1 MRKKVQ
7 HGRRRQ
13 RRREWSTSRQLPTK
27 LQALIPMSRS
37 TASVSRYCDYCD
49 WYFDELQFSLPSG
62 DNMIMINLMIMWR
75 IRAIF
80 PELFCAVLY
89 AALVHIVSHR
99 HSNEQL
105 LQLN

>member
-1 MRKKVQ
+1 
-7 HGRRRQ
+7 
-13 RRREWSTSRQLPTK
+13 
-27 LQALIPMSRS
+27 
-37 TASVSRYCDYCD
+37 
-49 WYFDELQFSLPSG
+49 
-62 DNMIMINLMIMWR
+62 MIMINLMIMWR

-89 AALVHIVSHR
+89 AALAHIVSHR